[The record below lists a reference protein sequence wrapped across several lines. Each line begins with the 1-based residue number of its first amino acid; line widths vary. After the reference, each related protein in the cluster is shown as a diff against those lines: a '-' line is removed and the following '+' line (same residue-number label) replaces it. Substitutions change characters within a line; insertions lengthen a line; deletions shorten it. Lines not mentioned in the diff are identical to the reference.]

1 MKTKKLLLELVEYV
15 SLFES
20 ENPHL
25 ERYDVQN
32 FVAFLQSRT
41 AIDRHKHFAPRQIAG
56 HRKPHGIHLHENPAN
71 VLSRLIG
78 LIYRYAREYTK
89 KALEGSAL
97 QTVEEF
103 SFLVVLMTYDRL
115 TKTELILKNAM
126 VKTSGT
132 EVVKRLLKKKLIRQ
146 FDDAND
152 KRSQLVAITDQ
163 GLAEMKKVFPRMHL
177 ASEVITGNLDPA
189 ELDTL
194 VFLLQKLEAHHN
206 ELFLGN
212 KDADL
217 EDLMK

>member
-1 MKTKKLLLELVEYV
+1 MKTKKLLVELVECV
-15 SLFES
+15 SLLES

-25 ERYDVQN
+25 ERYDLQG
-32 FVAFLQSRT
+32 FMAFLQSRSVT
-41 AIDRHKHFAPRQIAG
+41 GKQEHFAPRKIAG
-56 HRKPHGIHLHENPAN
+56 HRKPHGFHLHENPAN
-71 VLSRLIG
+71 ILSRLIG

-89 KALEGSAL
+89 KALEGSSL

-103 SFLVVLMTYDRL
+103 SFLVVLMTYDSL

-146 FDDAND
+146 FDDIND
-152 KRSQLVAITDQ
+152 KRSQLVAITGQ
-163 GLAEMKKVFPRMHL
+163 GLAEMKIVFPRMHL
-177 ASEVITGNLDPA
+177 ASDIIAGNLDPA
-189 ELDTL
+189 ELHTL
-194 VFLLQKLEAHHN
+194 VFLLQKLEAYHN
-206 ELFLGN
+206 ELFLGR